1 MRVPL
6 YNIESRFA
14 ILRLMNNYM
23 DKDRIKDKTEKQH
36 ILGIINI
43 TRKGVGYVSSV
54 DFEEDIE
61 IEPENINTAFNK
73 DTVEVKILPNP
84 KKRRINGKVTKVVA
98 RNTETFVGTLREE
111 NGDMFLVPDDKRV
124 YADIKIISQEARKL
138 ARDMKVLIRLKEWD
152 SSREN
157 PIGEIVEVIGKKGLN
172 ETEMQSIALSRNF
185 KTVFNEKLEHEAEEI
200 GKKEHITEEEIRNRR
215 DFRDITTFTIDPKD
229 AKDFDDAISIK
240 ELPDSLIEVGI
251 HIADVSHYV
260 RIGSAIDK
268 EARERATSVY
278 LVDRTIPM
286 LPEILSNGV
295 CSLNPNED
303 KLTYSAVITL
313 DENGKV
319 KERWFGKT
327 VIHSDKRF
335 TYEEAQKV
343 LDTSEGSFPKEL
355 NILNTLSKK
364 LRAARFARGSI
375 DFDQDEVSFTLDEKG
390 KPISI
395 EKKQRIDANRLIEDF
410 MLLANQEV
418 ATYFNTLSKKPSQ
431 NKAVFLYRTHGTPKP
446 EKIEELGIF
455 LRAMGY
461 DFKEKDGEVSGKE
474 LNNLF
479 KKIEGKPEEN
489 LIKTAA
495 IRSMAKAI
503 YSTKNIGHFGLAF
516 QYYTHFTS
524 PIRRYPDIM
533 VHRLLKKYISG
544 DSLPQ
549 EELMQYETLAI
560 QSSKRETGAVE
571 AERDSIKLKQVEYMS
586 EHIGEVFNGT
596 ITGVVEWGFYVEE
609 KNTKAEGLVRLS
621 SLKDDYYELDK
632 KNYRIIGSR
641 KHKKYS
647 LGDSIRI
654 RLIAANIEEKT
665 LDWEPAT

>member
-1 MRVPL
+1 M
-6 YNIESRFA
+6 SRFA
-14 ILRLMNNYM
+14 ILRSMN
-23 DKDRIKDKTEKQH
+23 DKTDKGNTKNNTDKQST
-36 ILGIINI
+36 LGIITI
-43 TRKGVGYVSSV
+43 TRKGVGYVSSI
-54 DFEEDIE
+54 DYEEDIE
-61 IEPENINTAFNK
+61 IVSENINTAFNK
-73 DTVEVKILPNP
+73 DTVEVKIFPNTN
-84 KKRRINGKVTKVVA
+84 KRRIGGKVSKIVA
-98 RNTETFVGTLREE
+98 RNTEIFVGTLREE
-111 NGDMFLVPDDKRV
+111 KGDFFLVPDDKRV
-124 YADIKIISQEARKL
+124 YADIKIISQEAKKL
-138 ARDMKVLIRLKEWD
+138 AKDIKVLIRLKKWD
-152 SSREN
+152 DPRKN
-157 PIGEIVEVIGKKGLN
+157 PIGEIIKVIGKKGLN

-185 KTVFNEKLEHEAEEI
+185 KTVFNEDLEHEAKEI
-200 GKKEHITEEEIRNRR
+200 GEKTHITEKEIKDRR
-215 DFRDITTFTIDPKD
+215 DFRDVTTFTIDPKD

-260 RIGSAIDK
+260 HIGSAIDK

-303 KLTYSAVITL
+303 KLTYSAVVTL
-313 DENGKV
+313 DKNGKV
-319 KERWFGKT
+319 KDRWFGKT
-327 VIHSDKRF
+327 IIHSDKRF
-335 TYEEAQKV
+335 TYEEAQEV
-343 LDTSEGSFPKEL
+343 LNTSKGPFVKEL
-355 NILNTLSKK
+355 NTLNTLSKK
-364 LRAARFARGSI
+364 LRAERFARGSI

-418 ATYFNTLSKKPSQ
+418 ATYFNTLSKKLSQ
-431 NKAVFLYRTHGTPKP
+431 NQAIFLYRIHNAPKP

-455 LRAMGY
+455 LRALGY
-461 DFKEKDGEVSGKE
+461 DFKEKDGEVTGKE

-495 IRSMAKAI
+495 IRSMAKAT
-503 YSTKNIGHFGLAF
+503 YSTKNIGHFGLSF

-544 DSLPQ
+544 DPLPQ
-549 EELMQYETLAI
+549 EELMQYEALAI

-586 EHIGEVFNGT
+586 EHIGEVFKGT

-609 KNTKAEGLVRLS
+609 KNTKAEGLVHLS

-632 KNYRIIGSR
+632 KNYRIIGNR

-647 LGDSIRI
+647 LGDPVNI
-654 RLIAANIEEKT
+654 RLISANIEEKM
-665 LDWEPAT
+665 LDWEIAI